1 MEKFIRDVLSR
12 MTTEEKIQLCVGS
25 GELSIGKLER
35 LGIREVHVA
44 DGPQGIR
51 REDGSFN
58 VALPCGLSLAA
69 SFDTALAEQ
78 YGKVIGEEARA
89 CGIRASLG
97 PGMNLTR
104 TPLNG
109 RTFEYYGEDPIVS
122 GKIAAG
128 YVRGC
133 QSQGVAACPK
143 HLALNNQE
151 ICRTTGNSICDEAT
165 IRSLYLEN
173 FETMLR
179 ESKPMMIMSAYNKIN
194 GVQASECEF
203 TQKKFLREEFNFDG
217 VIVSDWGGTW
227 NRLKALNGGQ
237 DLEMPAKPLE
247 KVLADLLP
255 AIESG
260 ELSMETLDNAVLNN
274 LRLLYRM
281 GAFEKAE
288 DTEGFEVNSRK
299 NKDFVRSCACE
310 GAVLL
315 KNDNNFLPMDFK
327 KIKKVAVI
335 GPSADYKHQFDKPLD
350 SGGGSGAVHPEY
362 EITVLEAIKNRFGKD
377 CEITYAP
384 GVNFKLAQAVDP
396 ALLGDG
402 FIAEFYNSY
411 QDLADGKEPF
421 LTRREKTMQLRFG
434 VVNAGGVMT
443 ADEVAFVQAAR
454 FKGTITPPRSGK
466 VTIQF
471 GLLQFFGRLFV
482 NGKEYTD
489 PKKFFNSKYD
499 FETPICELDA
509 VAGEPIE
516 VELIV
521 KRLTNQLANIN
532 LRYTEQDNLGIGE
545 AVELAKNADAVVYV
559 GGTHHI
565 YDREGLGWGNPQGVD
580 IPDLELP
587 DGQVELIKKVLE
599 VNSNMA
605 VVLINGSVVNIEDFA
620 DDVPAILEVFYPGME
635 TGNSVVDMLSGE
647 KTPNGRLPFTW
658 CRKLSDYPSIAN
670 GNYPGNRT
678 AEVPYVHYD
687 EGVFIG
693 YRYTE
698 REKIDVRFPFGYGL
712 SYAKF
717 EHELLEIS
725 DNGEKCKVRVK
736 NISNYNGA
744 SVVQLYVGR
753 EDNLPARPEK
763 VLRNFAKVHLKAGE
777 EKTVELTL
785 SERDFS
791 YFNAE
796 SFKFEPCKGE
806 FFIELGTN
814 IRDIFARKVVVR

>member
-1 MEKFIRDVLSR
+1 MEKFIREVLSR
-12 MTTEEKIQLCVGS
+12 MTTEEKIQLTVGS
-25 GELSIGKLER
+25 GELSIGNLPSQ
-35 LGIREVHVA
+35 GIREVYVA

-51 REDGSFN
+51 RESGEFN

-69 SFDTALAEQ
+69 SFDPKLAEE
-78 YGKVIGEEARA
+78 YGAVIGEEARA
-89 CGIRASLG
+89 CCIRGSLG

-133 QSQGVAACPK
+133 QSKDVGACPK

-179 ESKPMMIMSAYNKIN
+179 ESEPWMVMSAYNKIN
-194 GVQASECEF
+194 GVQASECEL
-203 TQKKFLREEFNFDG
+203 TQKKFLRGEFNFDG
-217 VIVSDWGGTW
+217 VIMSDWGGTW
-227 NRLKALNGGQ
+227 NRAKALNGGQ
-237 DLEMPAKPLE
+237 DLEMPGRPRE
-247 KVLADLLP
+247 KVLEDLL
-255 AIESG
+255 AKVESG
-260 ELSMETLDNAVLNN
+260 ELSMEVLDNAVLNN

-281 GAFEKAE
+281 KAFEKDE
-288 DTEGFEVNSRK
+288 DTGGYEVNSKK
-299 NKDFVRSCACE
+299 NIDFVRHCAAE

-315 KNDNNFLPMDFK
+315 KNDDKFLPVDFK
-327 KIKKVAVI
+327 KLKKIAVI

-350 SGGGSGAVHPEY
+350 LGGGSGAVHPAY
-362 EITVLEAIKNRFGKD
+362 EVTVLEAIKKQFGEN
-377 CEITYAP
+377 CEVKYAS
-384 GVNFKLAQAVDP
+384 GVKFSLEKAIDP
-396 ALLGDG
+396 ELLGDG
-402 FIAEFYNSY
+402 FTAEYYNSY
-411 QDLADGKEPF
+411 QDLEDGKEPF
-421 LTRREKTMQLRFG
+421 LTRKEKTMQLRFG
-434 VVNAGGVMT
+434 VLNAGGVMT
-443 ADEVAFVQAAR
+443 SDEIADAKAAR
-454 FKGTITPPRSGK
+454 FKGYITPKKSGK
-466 VTIQF
+466 VHIQFGTIQF
-471 GLLQFFGRLFV
+471 FSRFFV

-489 PKKFFNSKYD
+489 PQRFINGKYG
-499 FETPICELDA
+499 FETPICEMDA

-516 VELIV
+516 IELII
-521 KRLTNQLANIN
+521 KRLSKTLAKVN
-532 LRYTEQDNLGIGE
+532 LRYTECDNAAIDN
-545 AVELAKNADAVVYV
+545 AVEVAKNADLVVYV

-565 YDREGLGWGNPQGVD
+565 YDREGLGWGDAKDVD

-587 DGQVELIKKVLE
+587 DNQVGLIKEILKV
-599 VNSNMA
+599 NKKMA

-620 DDVPAILEVFYPGME
+620 DEVPAILEVFYPGME
-635 TGNSVVDMLSGE
+635 CGNSVVDMLSGA

-658 CRKLSDYPSIAN
+658 CRKLTDYPSIAN

-712 SYAKF
+712 SYAEF
-717 EHELLEIS
+717 EHELLEMS
-725 DNGEKCKVRVK
+725 DNGETCKVRVK
-736 NISNYNGA
+736 NISDCDGA
-744 SVVQLYVGR
+744 SVVQLYVGCK
-753 EDNLPARPEK
+753 DNLPVRPEK
-763 VLRNFAKVHLKAGE
+763 VLRNFVKVHLKAGE
-777 EKTVELTL
+777 EKIIELALT
-785 SERDFS
+785 ERDFS
-791 YFNAE
+791 YFNAD
-796 SFKFEPCKGE
+796 SFKFESCKGE

-814 IRDIFARKVVVR
+814 IKDIFARKTINR

>member
-1 MEKFIRDVLSR
+1 MEKFIREVLSR
-12 MTTEEKIQLCVGS
+12 MTTEEKIQLTVGA
-25 GELSIGKLER
+25 GELSIGNLPSQ
-35 LGIREVHVA
+35 GIREVHVA

-51 REDGSFN
+51 RENGEFN

-69 SFDTALAEQ
+69 SFDTELAEE
-78 YGKVIGEEARA
+78 YGAVIGEEARA
-89 CGIRASLG
+89 CGIRMSLG

-133 QSQGVAACPK
+133 QSKDVGACPK

-179 ESKPMMIMSAYNKIN
+179 ESKPWMIMSSYNKIN
-194 GVQASECEF
+194 GVQASECEL

-227 NRLKALNGGQ
+227 NRANALNGGQ
-237 DLEMPAKPLE
+237 DLEMPGRPRE
-247 KVLADLLP
+247 KVLEDLL
-255 AIESG
+255 AKVESG
-260 ELSMETLDNAVLNN
+260 ELSMEVLDNAVLNN

-281 GAFEKAE
+281 KAFEKDE
-288 DTEGFEVNSRK
+288 DKGGYEVNSKK
-299 NKDFVRSCACE
+299 NIDFVRSCACE

-327 KIKKVAVI
+327 KVKKIAVI
-335 GPSADYKHQFDKPLD
+335 GPSANYQHQFDKPLD

-362 EITVLEAIKNRFGKD
+362 EITVLEAIKNRFGQD

-384 GVNFKLAQAVDP
+384 GVNFKLAQSVDSE
-396 ALLGDG
+396 LLGDG
-402 FIAEFYNSY
+402 FTAEYYNSY
-411 QDLADGKEPF
+411 QELEDGKEPF
-421 LTRREKTMQLRFG
+421 LTRKEKTMQLRFG
-434 VVNAGGVMT
+434 VLNAGGVMT
-443 ADEVAFVQAAR
+443 RDEIADVQSAR
-454 FKGTITPPRSGK
+454 FKGYITPKKSGK
-466 VTIQF
+466 VKIQF
-471 GLLQFFGRLFV
+471 GTLQFFSRFFV

-489 PKKFFNSKYD
+489 PYKFFNGKYG
-499 FETPICELDA
+499 FETPICEMDA

-516 VELIV
+516 IELII
-521 KRLTNQLANIN
+521 KRLSNQLASIN
-532 LRYTEQDNLGIGE
+532 LRYTECDNLAINK

-587 DGQVELIKKVLE
+587 DGQVELIKKLLE
-599 VNSNMA
+599 VNNNMA

-620 DDVPAILEVFYPGME
+620 DKVPAILEVFYPGME
-635 TGNSVVDMLSGE
+635 TGNSVVDMLTGE

-658 CRKLSDYPSIAN
+658 CRKLGDYPSIAN

-712 SYAKF
+712 SYAEF
-717 EHELLEIS
+717 EHELLEMS

-736 NISNYNGA
+736 NISNFDGA
-744 SVVQLYVGR
+744 SVIQLYVGR
-753 EDNLPARPEK
+753 KDNLPARPEK

-777 EKTVELTL
+777 EKIIEFTL

-814 IRDIFARKVVVR
+814 IKDIFAHKVIVR